1 MRILFAGDVCGRPGR
16 NALKE
21 NLPALRQRH
30 GPFDFTVVNCE
41 NAASGF
47 GMTEK
52 LMGEMFSLGID
63 VMTSGNHIWD
73 KREFVSVL
81 DRENRV
87 LRPANYPHGAAG
99 TGYGVFTKHDLALGV
114 INLQGRAFMPPID
127 CPFRTADTILENMKA
142 IAVLVDFHAEA
153 TAEKIALGRYLDG
166 RVSVFAGTHT
176 HVQTSDALILPGG
189 TAYITDAGMTG
200 GHGGVIGNSYE
211 SVLPK
216 FLYGTP
222 CKFEIEA
229 NKPLMQGIIA
239 DIDDETGRAFDIQRF
254 SVGAEQ
260 TGLCM
265 NEVC

>member
-1 MRILFAGDVCGRPGR
+1 MRILFAGDICGRPGR

-21 NLPALRQRH
+21 NLSPLRQKF
-30 GPFDFTVVNCE
+30 GPFDFTIVNCE

-52 LMGEMFSLGID
+52 LMDEIFAIGVD

-73 KREFVSVL
+73 KREFIPVL
-81 DRENRV
+81 NREHRV
-87 LRPANYPHGAAG
+87 LRPANYPSGTAG
-99 TGYGVFTKHDLALGV
+99 TGYGVFLKHGRTLGV
-114 INLQGRAFMPPID
+114 INLQGRAFMSPVD
-127 CPFRTADTILENMKA
+127 CPFRTADAILEEMKA
-142 IAVLVDFHAEA
+142 AVIFVDFHAEA

-166 RVSVFAGTHT
+166 RVSVLAGTHT
-176 HVQTSDALILPGG
+176 HVQTADTLILPGG

-222 CKFEIEA
+222 CKFEIETD
-229 NKPLMQGIIA
+229 KPLMQGVIA

-254 SVGAEQ
+254 SVGMER
-260 TGLCM
+260 
-265 NEVC
+265 

>member
-1 MRILFAGDVCGRPGR
+1 MKIIFAGDICGRPGR
-16 NALKE
+16 GALRE
-21 NLPALRQRH
+21 NLPALRQKF
-30 GPFDFTVVNCE
+30 GPFDFTIVNCE

-52 LMGEMFSLGID
+52 LMDEIFTFGVD

-73 KREFVSVL
+73 KREFIPAL
-81 DRENRV
+81 NREHRV
-87 LRPANYPHGAAG
+87 LRPANYPPGAAG
-99 TGYGVFTKHDLALGV
+99 TGYGVFVKQGCTVGV
-114 INLQGRAFMPPID
+114 INLQGRAFMLPVD
-127 CPFRTADTILENMKA
+127 CPFRTADAILEEMRA
-142 IAVLVDFHAEA
+142 SVIFVDFHAEA
-153 TAEKIALGRYLDG
+153 TAEKIALGKYLDG

-176 HVQTSDALILPGG
+176 HVQTADASILPGG

-229 NKPLMQGIIA
+229 NMPLMQGIIA

-254 SVGAEQ
+254 SVGTEQ
-260 TGLCM
+260 
-265 NEVC
+265 